1 MNIKTEL
8 EAMSKRMFADELL
21 NKILAAHKK
30 ELADTGFEAGE
41 QSCAEAGQALAAMLN
56 EGQRKSLAEVEAA
69 HWDSLKYALK
79 FSFTRGV
86 YVGFHQYF
94 ADDADAD
101 ERPFEQFVGEAI
113 LRAPETQRHS
123 AYYEKRKHVNELL
136 VDLHGQLGETAD
148 EQLTSAEIA
157 WDDGACGTLRY
168 AFYMGYRYALSII
181 EEVAPLGSTLELIG
195 KTLMT
200 EHELGFTQT
209 RLEQER
215 QEQNEMARRRQA
227 GTFLLSL
234 LSL

>member
-1 MNIKTEL
+1 
-8 EAMSKRMFADELL
+8 
-21 NKILAAHKK
+21 
-30 ELADTGFEAGE
+30 
-41 QSCAEAGQALAAMLN
+41 MLN

-136 VDLHGQLGETAD
+136 VDL
-148 EQLTSAEIA
+148 QLTSAEIA

>member
-1 MNIKTEL
+1 MNIKNEL
-8 EAMSKRMFADELL
+8 EAMNERMFADELL

-41 QSCAEAGQALAAMLN
+41 QSCAEAGQTLAAMLN

-113 LRAPETQRHS
+113 LRAPETQRQS
-123 AYYEKRKHVNELL
+123 L